1 MKRLK
6 SSNPE
11 AEHPAL
17 LLTEHLI
24 HEQKREKHRYDTSQ
38 YMCLIAAVTQDSVL
52 SSQLIEDG
60 VDACLLENFVD

>member
-17 LLTEHLI
+17 LLT
-24 HEQKREKHRYDTSQ
+24 EQKREKHRYDTSQ